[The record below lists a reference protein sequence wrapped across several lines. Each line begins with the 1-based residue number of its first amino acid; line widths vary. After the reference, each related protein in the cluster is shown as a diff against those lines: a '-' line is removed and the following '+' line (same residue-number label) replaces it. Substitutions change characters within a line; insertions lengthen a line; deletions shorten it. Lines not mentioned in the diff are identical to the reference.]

1 MLWDASISSGS
12 GMPRQ
17 RRPPWVYSRFGLSAP
32 WVFGLGGCDELMR
45 IQLDLA
51 SLRRI
56 QWHEYLTRFLM
67 GGVITVLTGLL
78 AKAFGPVVGGLFL
91 AFPAIFP
98 ASATLLDKHEREKKQ
113 KAGIP
118 ETIRG
123 RLAVGLDA
131 RGAAMGS
138 LALAAFAWVVW
149 KTLPHASSS
158 VVLSAAFALWIA
170 LATAIWRVRKLHVYL
185 S

>member
-1 MLWDASISSGS
+1 
-12 GMPRQ
+12 
-17 RRPPWVYSRFGLSAP
+17 
-32 WVFGLGGCDELMR
+32 MR
-45 IQLDLA
+45 IQIDLS
-51 SLRRI
+51 SLRQI

-98 ASATLLDKHEREKKQ
+98 ASATLLDKHERERKQ

-118 ETIRG
+118 VTLRG
-123 RLAVGLDA
+123 RLAVALDA

-138 LALAAFAWVVW
+138 IALFAFAFLVW
-149 KTLPHASSS
+149 KELPAHP
-158 VVLSAAFALWIA
+158 SAAVLGGALLLWITVA
-170 LATAIWRVRKLHVYL
+170 AGLWRLRKLHVYV
-185 S
+185 SRRRES